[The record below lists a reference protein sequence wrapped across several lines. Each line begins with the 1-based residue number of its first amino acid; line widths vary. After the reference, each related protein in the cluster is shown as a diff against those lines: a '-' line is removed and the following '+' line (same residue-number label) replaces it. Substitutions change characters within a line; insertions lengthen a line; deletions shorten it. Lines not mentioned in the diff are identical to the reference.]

1 MIGTIF
7 ALSGLLLFMLAVMA
21 MDAGRALSRLRQ
33 DIEDGFGHDTDI
45 FPDHE

>member
-7 ALSGLLLFMLAVMA
+7 ALSGLLLFMLAIA
-21 MDAGRALSRLRQ
+21 CMDAGRALSRLRQ
-33 DIEDGFGHDTDI
+33 DIEDGFGHDTNI